1 MGLFTFF
8 INLRRGDKIMTFG
21 KWLKN
26 TSDLSD
32 SSVYKY
38 THAVKTIS
46 DDMLSEGVVDKPL
59 AEMELY
65 EVDLAIAVIFHTR
78 SFIDKDT
85 RGNHMYSTALKWYR
99 FFLESSD
106 GQEIVAKQEEARILS
121 NPHLDV
127 TERQA
132 IVKSRIGQ
140 GQFRENLLSKY
151 GKCVITGVN
160 IPQVLVA
167 SHIKPWAACD
177 NRERLDVN
185 NGLILSAT
193 YDRLFDSGLI
203 SFNEHGNLLIS
214 KFVSD
219 ANRALLSLDVKREYQ
234 IGYSSFMRDYLQYHN
249 DVIYLK

>member
-1 MGLFTFF
+1 MDFS
-8 INLRRGDKIMTFG
+8 

-26 TSDLSD
+26 TSNLSD

-46 DDMLSEGVVDKPL
+46 DDMLSEGVIDKPL
-59 AEMELY
+59 ADMELY
-65 EVDLAIAVIFHTR
+65 EVDLAIAVIFHTP

-106 GQEIVAKQEEARILS
+106 GQETVAKQEEARILS
-121 NPHLDV
+121 NPHLEV

-140 GQFRENLLSKY
+140 GQFRENLFSKY

-214 KFVSD
+214 KFVSY
-219 ANRALLSLDVKREYQ
+219 ANRALLSLDAKREYQ
-234 IGYSSFMRDYLQYHN
+234 IGYSSFMHDYLQYHN

>member
-1 MGLFTFF
+1 
-8 INLRRGDKIMTFG
+8 MTFG
-21 KWLKN
+21 KWLKS
-26 TSDLSD
+26 TSSLSE

-46 DDMLSEGVVDKPL
+46 DDMLSEGVIDKPL
-59 AEMELY
+59 ADMELY
-65 EVDLAIAVIFHTR
+65 EVDLAIAVIFHTP
-78 SFIDKDT
+78 SFADKDT

-99 FFLESSD
+99 FFLESSE

-121 NPHLDV
+121 NPYLEV

-219 ANRALLSLDVKREYQ
+219 INCALLSLDTKREYQ
-234 IGYSSFMRDYLQYHN
+234 IGYSSFMREYLQYHN

>member
-1 MGLFTFF
+1 
-8 INLRRGDKIMTFG
+8 
-21 KWLKN
+21 
-26 TSDLSD
+26 
-32 SSVYKY
+32 
-38 THAVKTIS
+38 
-46 DDMLSEGVVDKPL
+46 MLSEGVIDKPL
-59 AEMELY
+59 ADMELY
-65 EVDLAIAVIFHTR
+65 EVDLVIAVIFHTP
-78 SFIDKDT
+78 SFADKDT

-121 NPHLDV
+121 NPHLEV

-219 ANRALLSLDVKREYQ
+219 ANRVLLSLDAKREYQ
-234 IGYSSFMRDYLQYHN
+234 IGYSSSMRDYLEYHN

>member
-1 MGLFTFF
+1 MDFS
-8 INLRRGDKIMTFG
+8 

-32 SSVYKY
+32 SSIYKY

-46 DDMLSEGVVDKPL
+46 DDMLSEGVIDKPL
-59 AEMELY
+59 ADMELY
-65 EVDLAIAVIFHTR
+65 EVDLAIAVIFHTP
-78 SFIDKDT
+78 SFADKDT

-106 GQEIVAKQEEARILS
+106 EQEIVAKQEEARILS

-219 ANRALLSLDVKREYQ
+219 ANCVLLSLDAKREYQ
-234 IGYSSFMRDYLQYHN
+234 IGYSSSMRDYLEYHN

>member
-1 MGLFTFF
+1 MDFS
-8 INLRRGDKIMTFG
+8 

-32 SSVYKY
+32 SSIYKY

-46 DDMLSEGVVDKPL
+46 DDMLSEGVIDKPL
-59 AEMELY
+59 ADMELY
-65 EVDLAIAVIFHTR
+65 EVDLAIAVIFHTP
-78 SFIDKDT
+78 SFADKDT

-99 FFLESSD
+99 FFLESSE
-106 GQEIVAKQEEARILS
+106 GQEIVAKREEERILS
-121 NPHLDV
+121 NPHLEV

-132 IVKSRIGQ
+132 IVKSLIGQ

-151 GKCVITGVN
+151 GKCVITGVD

-177 NRERLDVN
+177 NRERLDIN

-193 YDRLFDSGLI
+193 YDRLFDGGLI
-203 SFNEHGNLLIS
+203 SFNERGNLLIS
-214 KFVSD
+214 KFISNI
-219 ANRALLSLDVKREYQ
+219 NRALLSLDSKREYQ
-234 IGYSSFMRDYLQYHN
+234 IGYLTSMRDYLQYHN

>member
-1 MGLFTFF
+1 
-8 INLRRGDKIMTFG
+8 MTFS
-21 KWLKN
+21 KWLIS
-26 TSDLSD
+26 TSSLSER
-32 SSVYKY
+32 SVYKY

-46 DDMLSEGVVDKPL
+46 DDMLLERVLDKPL
-59 AEMELY
+59 SDMELY
-65 EVDLAIAVIFHTR
+65 EVDLAIAVIFHTP

-85 RGNHMYSTALKWYR
+85 RGNHMYSNALKWYR
-99 FFLESSD
+99 FFLESSE
-106 GQEIVAKQEEARILS
+106 GQEIVAKQEEERILS
-121 NPHLDV
+121 NSHLEV

-151 GKCVITGVN
+151 EKCVITGVD

-177 NRERLDVN
+177 NRERLDIN
-185 NGLILSAT
+185 NGFILSAT

-203 SFNEHGNLLIS
+203 SFNERGNLLIAE
-214 KFVSD
+214 FINNI
-219 ANRALLSLDVKREYQ
+219 NRDLLSLDSKREYQ
-234 IGYSSFMRDYLQYHN
+234 IGYSTSMRDYLQYHN

>member
-1 MGLFTFF
+1 
-8 INLRRGDKIMTFG
+8 MTFS
-21 KWLKN
+21 KWLIS
-26 TSDLSD
+26 TSSLSE

-46 DDMLSEGVVDKPL
+46 DDMLLERVLDKPL
-59 AEMELY
+59 SDMELY
-65 EVDLAIAVIFHTR
+65 EVDLAMAVIFHTP

-85 RGNHMYSTALKWYR
+85 RGNHMYSNALKWYR
-99 FFLESSD
+99 FFLESSE
-106 GQEIVAKQEEARILS
+106 GQEIVAKQEEERILS
-121 NPHLDV
+121 NSHLEV

-151 GKCVITGVN
+151 GKCVITGVD

-177 NRERLDVN
+177 NRERLDIN
-185 NGLILSAT
+185 NGFILSAT

-203 SFNEHGNLLIS
+203 SFNERGNLLIA
-214 KFVSD
+214 KFINNI
-219 ANRALLSLDVKREYQ
+219 NRDLLSLDSKREYQ
-234 IGYSSFMRDYLQYHN
+234 IGYSTSMRDYLQYHN

>member
-1 MGLFTFF
+1 
-8 INLRRGDKIMTFG
+8 MTFS
-21 KWLKN
+21 KWLIS
-26 TSDLSD
+26 TSSLSK
-32 SSVYKY
+32 SSIYKY

-46 DDMLSEGVVDKPL
+46 DDMLLERVLDKPL
-59 AEMELY
+59 SDMELY
-65 EVDLAIAVIFHTR
+65 EVDLAIAVIFHTS

-85 RGNHMYSTALKWYR
+85 RGNHMYSNALKWYR
-99 FFLESSD
+99 FFLESSE
-106 GQEIVAKQEEARILS
+106 GQEIVAKQEEERILS
-121 NPHLDV
+121 NSHLEV

-151 GKCVITGVN
+151 GKCVITGVD
-160 IPQVLVA
+160 ISQVLVA

-177 NRERLDVN
+177 NRERLDIN

-203 SFNEHGNLLIS
+203 SFNERGNLLIS
-214 KFVSD
+214 KFINNI
-219 ANRALLSLDVKREYQ
+219 NRDLLSLDSKREYQ
-234 IGYSSFMRDYLQYHN
+234 IGYSTSMRDYLQYHN

>member
-1 MGLFTFF
+1 M
-8 INLRRGDKIMTFG
+8 
-21 KWLKN
+21 
-26 TSDLSD
+26 
-32 SSVYKY
+32 
-38 THAVKTIS
+38 
-46 DDMLSEGVVDKPL
+46 
-59 AEMELY
+59 
-65 EVDLAIAVIFHTR
+65 
-78 SFIDKDT
+78 
-85 RGNHMYSTALKWYR
+85 
-99 FFLESSD
+99 ESSE

-121 NPHLDV
+121 NPHLEV

-177 NRERLDVN
+177 NREIN

-219 ANRALLSLDVKREYQ
+219 ANRALLSLDAKREYQ

>member
-1 MGLFTFF
+1 
-8 INLRRGDKIMTFG
+8 MTFS
-21 KWLKN
+21 KWLIS
-26 TSDLSD
+26 TSSLSE

-46 DDMLSEGVVDKPL
+46 DDMLSEGVLDKSL
-59 AEMELY
+59 SDMELY
-65 EVDLAIAVIFHTR
+65 EVDLAIAVIFHTP
-78 SFIDKDT
+78 SFLDKDT
-85 RGNHMYSTALKWYR
+85 RGNHMYSNALRWYR
-99 FFLESSD
+99 FFLESSE
-106 GQEIVAKQEEARILS
+106 GQEIVAKQEEERILS
-121 NPHLDV
+121 NSHLEV

-151 GKCVITGVN
+151 GKCVITGVG

-177 NRERLDVN
+177 NRERLDIN

-193 YDRLFDSGLI
+193 YDRLFDSGFI
-203 SFNEHGNLLIS
+203 SFNERGNLLIA
-214 KFVSD
+214 KFINNV
-219 ANRALLSLDVKREYQ
+219 NRDLLSLDSKREYQ
-234 IGYSSFMRDYLQYHN
+234 IGYSTSMRDYLQYHN

>member
-1 MGLFTFF
+1 MFTFF
-8 INLRRGDKIMTFG
+8 INLRRGDKITTFG

-26 TSDLSD
+26 TSDLSE

-46 DDMLSEGVVDKPL
+46 DDMLSEGVIDKPL
-59 AEMELY
+59 ADMELY

-234 IGYSSFMRDYLQYHN
+234 IGYSSFMRDYLEYHN

>member
-1 MGLFTFF
+1 MFTFF

-46 DDMLSEGVVDKPL
+46 DDMLSEGVIDKPL

-121 NPHLDV
+121 NSHLEV

-177 NRERLDVN
+177 NHERLDIN

-219 ANRALLSLDVKREYQ
+219 ANRALLLLDVKREYQ
-234 IGYSSFMRDYLQYHN
+234 IGYSSFMRDYLEYHN

>member
-1 MGLFTFF
+1 MDFS
-8 INLRRGDKIMTFG
+8 

-46 DDMLSEGVVDKPL
+46 DDMLSEGVIDKPL
-59 AEMELY
+59 VDMELY
-65 EVDLAIAVIFHTR
+65 EVDLAIAVIFHTP
-78 SFIDKDT
+78 SFADKDT
-85 RGNHMYSTALKWYR
+85 RGNHMYSNALKWYR

-106 GQEIVAKQEEARILS
+106 GKEIVAKQEEARILS
-121 NPHLDV
+121 NPHLEV

-167 SHIKPWAACD
+167 SHIKPWAVCD

-203 SFNEHGNLLIS
+203 SFNEYGNLLIS

-219 ANRALLSLDVKREYQ
+219 ANRVLLSLGTKREYQ
-234 IGYSSFMRDYLQYHN
+234 IEYSSSMRDYLQYHN